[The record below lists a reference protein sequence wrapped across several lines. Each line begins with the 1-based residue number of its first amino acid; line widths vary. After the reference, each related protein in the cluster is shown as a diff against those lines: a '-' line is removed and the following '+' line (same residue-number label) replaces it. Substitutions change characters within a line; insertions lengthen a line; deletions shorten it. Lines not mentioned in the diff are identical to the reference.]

1 MEPFLPFIH
10 ERKDRKKNNFEQI
23 PLYIEADPP
32 PLIEKAKYDYLD
44 EDSHVIIIEIL

>member
-23 PLYIEADPP
+23 PLYIEVDPT
-32 PLIEKAKYDYLD
+32 PLIKKAKDDYLD
-44 EDSHVIIIEIL
+44 EEDRVIIIEIL